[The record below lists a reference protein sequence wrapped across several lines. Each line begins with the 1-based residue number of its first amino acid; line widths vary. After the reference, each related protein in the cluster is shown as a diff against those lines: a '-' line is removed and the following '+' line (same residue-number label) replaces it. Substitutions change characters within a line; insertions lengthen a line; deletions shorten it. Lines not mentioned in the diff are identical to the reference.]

1 MKHKILFILGL
12 CASIST
18 NAFAETENKISS
30 DEKADVIIRSED
42 KEFLELDSIK
52 YEHKNEMNADFFIGL
67 ELPIFTYN
75 FMKIN
80 NSYFSI
86 RTNEL
91 IFNKDVLDNTSLLFG
106 VDVNNT
112 VRIAFNLASY
122 DYKTDDDDG
131 DGDTNNS
138 IGIYG
143 ITLDGFLA
151 KGKRLS
157 PFFRFGVGYL
167 KLEEYDV
174 DFSTALFDVGA
185 GINFNLSDNFF
196 SYAVLEYRFI
206 PETEIDD
213 TEINIKSSSMGFSI
227 GLGYKF

>member
-1 MKHKILFILGL
+1 MKKTLIIAGL
-12 CASIST
+12 CFAT
-18 NAFAETENKISS
+18 TVNAFAKTENKISS
-30 DEKADVIIRSED
+30 DEKADVIIQSED

-86 RTNEL
+86 KTDEL

-106 VDVNNT
+106 LDVNNT

-131 DGDTNNS
+131 DTDSS

-174 DFSTALFDVGA
+174 DFSTALFDLGA

-196 SYAVLEYRFI
+196 SYAVFEYRLI